1 MELIKDKI
9 VSVAEQ
15 AIADS
20 NLLLIDIVLR
30 GNEQHRVIEIFID
43 GEMNVSAETCAEISR
58 QMTKIINDENLI
70 ESAYRLDVS
79 TPGVERPL
87 KFFTQYKKHI
97 NRKFAIEYKADD
109 IIRKFEGRLIGIQ
122 DDVLIFD
129 SGKEIHIKFN
139 SIIKAVVLVSFS

>member
-139 SIIKAVVLVSFS
+139 SIVKAVVLVSFS

>member
-43 GEMNVSAETCAEISR
+43 GETNVSAETCAEISR

-97 NRKFAIEYKADD
+97 NR
-109 IIRKFEGRLIGIQ
+109 
-122 DDVLIFD
+122 
-129 SGKEIHIKFN
+129 
-139 SIIKAVVLVSFS
+139 